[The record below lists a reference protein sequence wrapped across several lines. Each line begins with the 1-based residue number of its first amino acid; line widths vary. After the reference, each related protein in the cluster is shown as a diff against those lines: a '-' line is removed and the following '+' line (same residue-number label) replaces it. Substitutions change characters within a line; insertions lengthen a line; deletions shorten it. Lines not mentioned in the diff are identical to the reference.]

1 MNRFTEVR
9 TVDTSPL
16 TLQLPKELLKVPVRI
31 TVEPEKPRRSVDS
44 HRNKAVGGRKASA
57 LMKSIEEH
65 SWVMGEKLYRS
76 RDELYERR

>member
-31 TVEPEKPRRSVDS
+31 TVEPAPTSSRRRVKPCFAEFAERPVRIARFKKFS
-44 HRNKAVGGRKASA
+44 K
-57 LMKSIEEH
+57 
-65 SWVMGEKLYRS
+65 
-76 RDELYERR
+76 DELHER